1 MAHET
6 STSLADSRERERE
19 ARERGNLLRTLLSLF
34 KHISKAHSMETTPR
48 ASLEPSVEEE
58 EDLSALVP
66 LFQRGTTLFHVHC
79 IFRSDPEK
87 SHE

>member
-1 MAHET
+1 MRHQHR
-6 STSLADSRERERE
+6 SLIAERERE

-58 EDLSALVP
+58 DLSALVP

-87 SHE
+87 WHE